1 MLFKLTGGTVYDPQN
16 GINGE
21 VRDIWMQD
29 GSIVDDPGSGI
40 RPDRDMDV
48 RGYVIMPGG
57 IDMHCHIAGPKV
69 NAGRKMTPEMRRTA
83 PVFKRTATTRSGT
96 TGPVPSTFA
105 TGYLYSQMGYTTA
118 FDAAIPGLLAR
129 HAHEEF
135 ADTPQL
141 DKGFFVL
148 FGNNHYVMDRIRE
161 GELEQLDAYCS
172 WMLEEAK
179 GYTIKIVNPGGV
191 ESWKQINRM
200 TMQQLD
206 EPVPHFGVTPRAIVR
221 ELAHASDRL
230 KLPHSVHIHCNN
242 LGIPGNWET
251 TQHTMESLEGH
262 RGHFAHVQFH
272 SYDGDPNDPRSFR
285 SATSKLVDYVRAH
298 PEITVDVGHVN
309 PGRTLSMTGDAP
321 FSHHLYRLTGNKWLT
336 ADCEQESSCGVI
348 PIEYRP
354 EKSLIHAVQWAI
366 ALEWYLLMEDPW
378 RCAMTSDHPNGGAFY
393 RYPEIIAL
401 LMDRELRLDT
411 MKRLPYQLSER
422 TVLKDIDREYTL
434 YEIAIITRAAPARIL
449 GLQHKGHLGV
459 GADADVTIYAPDSDI
474 RRMFERPRSV
484 IKGGIVAADDG
495 DISKEV
501 FGETIFVEPGYEK
514 DALPGIKDWFE
525 EHYTISF
532 RNYGVDS
539 HEVLQP
545 RVVSCEASSDF
556 PVPTPNTSG

>member
-1 MLFKLTGGTVYDPQN
+1 MSDFFKIEGACVYDPAN
-16 GINGE
+16 GIDGQ
-21 VRDIWMQD
+21 VRDIWIQN
-29 GSIVDDPGSGI
+29 GKIVAPSSE
-40 RPDRDMDV
+40 RPTQTLDA

-69 NAGRKMTPEMRRTA
+69 NTGRKLVPEMKRGGVINRTA
-83 PVFKRTATTRSGT
+83 NTHSGT
-96 TGPVPSTFA
+96 IGPVPSTFA
-105 TGYLYSQMGYTTA
+105 TGYIYSQMGYTTA

-141 DKGFFVL
+141 DKGFYVL
-148 FGNNHYVMDRIRE
+148 FGNNHYVMDRIRDQE
-161 GELEQLDAYCS
+161 REQLDAYCS
-172 WMLEEAK
+172 WMLQSTK

-191 ESWKQINRM
+191 ESWKQISRM
-200 TMQQLD
+200 SMQQLD

-221 ELAHASDRL
+221 ELAAASDRL

-272 SYDGDPNDPRSFR
+272 SYAGDPNDPRSFR
-285 SATSKLVDYVRAH
+285 SATPQLIDYVHAH

-321 FSHHLYRLTGNKWLT
+321 FSSHLHRLTKNKWFT

-401 LMDRELRLDT
+401 LMDRELRRDT
-411 MKRLPYQLSER
+411 MARLHKGLSER

-434 YEIAIITRAAPARIL
+434 NEVAIITRAAPARIL
-449 GLQHKGHLGV
+449 GLKHKGHLGV
-459 GADADVTIYAPDSDI
+459 GADADITIYSPNKDK
-474 RRMFERPRSV
+474 RLMFERPRWV
-484 IKGGIVAADDG
+484 FKGGVLAADDG
-495 DISKEV
+495 DISKQL
-501 FGETIFVEPGYEK
+501 FGETMFVEPGYDEM
-514 DALPGIKDWFE
+514 ALPGIQEWFE
-525 EHYTISF
+525 EHYTLRF
-532 RNYGVDS
+532 RNYAVSD
-539 HEVLQP
+539 HYVEQP
-545 RVVSCEASSDF
+545 HIIACE
-556 PVPTPNTSG
+556 

>member
-1 MLFKLTGGTVYDPQN
+1 MLFKLSGGTVYDPQH

-21 VRDIWMQD
+21 VRDLWMRD
-29 GSIVDDPGSGI
+29 GSIIDAPLSGE
-40 RPDRDMDV
+40 RPDRELDV
-48 RGYVIMPGG
+48 RGYVVMPGG

-69 NAGRKMTPEMRRTA
+69 NVGRKMIPEMKRGG
-83 PVFKRTATTRSGT
+83 PVIKRTSITRSGT
-96 TGPVPSTFA
+96 IGPVPSTFA

-161 GELEQLDAYCS
+161 SELEQLDAYCS
-172 WMLEEAK
+172 WMLESVK

-191 ESWKQINRM
+191 ESWKQISRM
-200 TMQQLD
+200 SMQQLD
-206 EPVPHFGVTPRAIVR
+206 EPVPHFNVTPRAIVR
-221 ELAHASDRL
+221 ELAAASDRL

-242 LGIPGNWET
+242 LGIPGNWRT

-272 SYDGDPNDPRSFR
+272 SYAGDPNDPLSFR
-285 SATSKLVDYVRAH
+285 SATPQLIDYVRQH

-309 PGRTLSMTGDAP
+309 PGKTLSMTGDAP
-321 FSHHLYRLTGNKWLT
+321 FSFHLQRLTGNKWFA

-354 EKSLIHAVQWAI
+354 QSSLIHAVQWAI
-366 ALEWYLLMEDPW
+366 ALEWYLLMDDPW

-401 LMDRELRLDT
+401 LMDRELRRDT
-411 MKRLPYQLSER
+411 MARLPHQLAER

-434 YEIAIITRAAPARIL
+434 FEIAIITRAAPARIL
-449 GLQHKGHLGV
+449 GLKHKGHLGV
-459 GADADVTIYAPDSDI
+459 GADADITIYTPDSDI
-474 RRMFERPRSV
+474 RRMFERPRWV
-484 IKGGIVAADDG
+484 IKGGVIAAEDG
-495 DISKEV
+495 DIRTQV
-501 FGETIFVEPGYEK
+501 FGQTLFVEPGY
-514 DALPGIKDWFE
+514 DLQALPGIKDWFE
-525 EHYTISF
+525 QHYTTQFS
-532 RNYGVDS
+532 NYAVDT
-539 HEVLQP
+539 HYVEQP
-545 RVVSCEASSDF
+545 RVVSCVSPA
-556 PVPTPNTSG
+556 V

>member
-1 MLFKLTGGTVYDPQN
+1 
-16 GINGE
+16 
-21 VRDIWMQD
+21 
-29 GSIVDDPGSGI
+29 
-40 RPDRDMDV
+40 
-48 RGYVIMPGG
+48 MPGG
-57 IDMHCHIAGPKV
+57 VDMHCHIAGPKV
-69 NAGRKMTPEMRRTA
+69 NTGRKMIPEMKRDAVIRRTA
-83 PVFKRTATTRSGT
+83 HTHSGT
-96 TGPVPSTFA
+96 IGSVPSTFA

-141 DKGFFVL
+141 DKGFYVL

-161 GELEQLDAYCS
+161 AEHEQLDAYCS
-172 WMLEEAK
+172 WMLEAAK

-191 ESWKQINRM
+191 ESWKQISRM
-200 TMQQLD
+200 SMQQLD
-206 EPVPHFGVTPRAIVR
+206 EPVPHFGVTPRAVVR
-221 ELAHASDRL
+221 ELAAASDRL

-251 TQHTMESLEGH
+251 TKHTMESLDGH

-272 SYDGDPNDPRSFR
+272 SYAGDPNDPRSFR
-285 SATSKLVDYVRAH
+285 SATSDLVDYVHAH
-298 PEITVDVGHVN
+298 PEVTVDVGHVN
-309 PGRTLSMTGDAP
+309 PGQTLSMTGDAP
-321 FSHHLYRLTGNKWLT
+321 FSSHLHRLTKNKWFT

-401 LMDRELRLDT
+401 LMDRELRRDT
-411 MKRLPYQLSER
+411 MARLPHGLEER

-434 YEIAIITRAAPARIL
+434 SEVAIITRAAPARIL
-449 GLQHKGHLGV
+449 GLKHKGHLGA
-459 GADADVTIYAPDSDI
+459 GADADITIYAPDKDI
-474 RRMFERPRSV
+474 RRMFERPRWV
-484 IKGGIVAADDG
+484 IKGGVVAAEDG
-495 DISKEV
+495 DIQKEV
-501 FGETIFVEPGYEK
+501 FGETFFVEPGF
-514 DALPGIKDWFE
+514 DQNSLPGIKDWFE

-532 RNYGVDS
+532 SNYPVDT
-539 HEVLQP
+539 HYVDQP
-545 RVVSCEASSDF
+545 HVVPCDS
-556 PVPTPNTSG
+556 